1 MELPSPAALF
11 AIVMFGIV
19 GFAAFRYGKKNGRL
33 NPMLLG
39 VGLMV
44 YPYFISQIWL
54 LYVIGCVLCAA
65 LYFLRDWG

>member
-11 AIVMFGIV
+11 AMLLFGII
-19 GFAAFRYGKKNGRL
+19 GFAAFRYGKKNGSV

-44 YPYFISQIWL
+44 YPYFVSRTWA
-54 LYVIGCVLCAA
+54 LYAVGLALCAA
-65 LYFLRDWG
+65 LYLLRE